1 MRSHA
6 GYGYV
11 QDEAHEEN
19 TRSMGEL
26 EHHAPSAARAAHRGN
41 LVIGQSGGAT
51 AVINASLVGA
61 VHEALGVEAIEG
73 IYGTC
78 HGVVG
83 LLHTDLLDL
92 RQEPEST
99 WTGLLSTP
107 SAALGT
113 CRYRLQPG
121 DPQRIVDHLRRLGV
135 RYFVYIG
142 GNDSAETAHRIVQ
155 AADAANY
162 DLWVICV
169 PKTIDNDLAGTDHCP
184 GYGSAA
190 RFIALATMDSAL
202 CTTAIPTHYPVK
214 VIEVMGRNAGWLAA
228 AAALGKE
235 REDDAPHLIYV
246 PERPLASE
254 QFLGAVRRVHQ
265 AVGHVVVVVAET
277 VRDEDGRPLG
287 ARGQQG
293 ADAFGHP
300 LVSSA
305 GQVLAGM
312 VRSELGLRTRVE
324 SPGDLQRMSSSC
336 VSATD
341 RDEAYLVGRAA
352 VRAAVAGH
360 TDRMVT
366 LERHPGPAY
375 RCDTGLVELERVA
388 NEERLLPAEYLDAS
402 GTSVTPAFR
411 DYALPLVGD
420 PLPPRVR
427 VRAVPVRG

>member
-1 MRSHA
+1 MESMRDSDYTTSSHTTS
-6 GYGYV
+6 
-11 QDEAHEEN
+11 
-19 TRSMGEL
+19 TRG
-26 EHHAPSAARAAHRGN
+26 ARRGN

-61 VHEALGVEAIEG
+61 VREALSVEMITG
-73 IYGTC
+73 IYGTR
-78 HGVVG
+78 HGVLG
-83 LLHTDLLDL
+83 LLQDDLLDL
-92 RQEPEST
+92 GQEPEST

-121 DPQRIVDHLRRLGV
+121 DPERIVDRLQRLSV

-142 GNDSAETAHRIVQ
+142 GNDSADTAHRIVQ
-155 AADAANY
+155 AAAAAEY
-162 DLWVICV
+162 DLRVVCV

-202 CTTAIPTHYPVK
+202 CTAAIPTHYPVK

-228 AAALGKE
+228 ASALGKE

-246 PERPLASE
+246 PERPVSSVR
-254 QFLGAVRRVHQ
+254 FLEAVQRVHQ
-265 AVGHVVVVVAET
+265 ATGYVVVVVADT
-277 VRDEDGRPLG
+277 VRDKHGQPLG
-287 ARGQQG
+287 ALGQQG
-293 ADAFGHP
+293 VDAFGHP

-305 GQVLAGM
+305 GHVLAGM
-312 VRSELGLRTRVE
+312 VRAELGLRTRVE

-336 VSATD
+336 VSVSD
-341 RDEAYLVGRAA
+341 RDEAYMAGRAA
-352 VRAAVAGH
+352 VRAAATGI

-366 LERHPGPAY
+366 LRRDPGPSY

-388 NEERLLPAEYLDAS
+388 NEERLLPDEYLDAA
-402 GTSVTPAFR
+402 GTGVTPAFR
-411 DYALPLVGD
+411 DYALPLIGD
-420 PLPPRVR
+420 PLPRWGR
-427 VRAVPVRG
+427 LRAMPVTR